1 MNTDTDAVKTTPSAQ
16 WRVNGDH
23 APIVWL
29 TAAKERIRWL
39 SRALENA
46 IAANAAPTAPA
57 QSCGDAEQADAPMT
71 AVAPEIQRNAIALL
85 TAPKLPDWFDA
96 FLTNV
101 CEIPDRNSP
110 DDEPDA
116 IVATLEELRE
126 CALNAIANAPFDESA
141 SCDVE
146 AAALRAFDHA
156 TKDGFSRDLESYC
169 AGYIDRHYALPCAAE
184 QADEAVTASWIN
196 GVAIELWKTAD
207 VAGFDDFKLAVG
219 GFLRATADAARA
231 KDSK

>member
-1 MNTDTDAVKTTPSAQ
+1 
-16 WRVNGDH
+16 
-23 APIVWL
+23 
-29 TAAKERIRWL
+29 
-39 SRALENA
+39 
-46 IAANAAPTAPA
+46 
-57 QSCGDAEQADAPMT
+57 MT